1 MTIRCL
7 IFLAFFLVVTLSS
20 RWHPVEQNRYLMEP
34 FPTSFLYQPRG
45 KESLSWFLR
54 GTKWDALRVNIWFK
68 QIQLSNTR
76 LLSSTP
82 YLPYLN
88 EPNFHEVCGNLQGT
102 FVPTNEGLVF
112 WSWGQYPGKKEFRC
126 KKTWELGWTFSQ
138 PSFNKNHCTWWFW
151 KRNSVKVAIKRQ
163 IWCQGLL
170 RLVRKR
176 FAEVSPVYILYNDNM
191 I

>member
-1 MTIRCL
+1 M
-7 IFLAFFLVVTLSS
+7 VTLSS

-126 KKTWELGWTFSQ
+126 KKNMRTWVNILATFVQQKSLYMVVLEEK
-138 PSFNKNHCTWWFW
+138 F
-151 KRNSVKVAIKRQ
+151 
-163 IWCQGLL
+163 CQGCNQKANLMS
-170 RLVRKR
+170 RS
-176 FAEVSPVYILYNDNM
+176 SPPGQEKVCWSISSLH
-191 I
+191 II